1 MKLYRV
7 QANYKNIY
15 IDEMLEA
22 ENDKAALE
30 GFVKKVAQVDVTE
43 REGPGFYNPDHLFLT
58 FEEVDRDATT
68 KVNIG
73 ETSIGVTM
81 GNQSV
86 EQGRV
91 TPDMKWMD
99 IKKIKDLRTKI
110 NDQSV
115 EDAKKGLYDIAS

>member
-22 ENDKAALE
+22 ENDRVALE
-30 GFVKKVAQVDVTE
+30 GFVKKVDSGDVTE

-73 ETSIGVTM
+73 ETSIGVTV
-81 GNQSV
+81 GYQSV
-86 EQGRV
+86 G
-91 TPDMKWMD
+91 T
-99 IKKIKDLRTKI
+99 
-110 NDQSV
+110 
-115 EDAKKGLYDIAS
+115 G

>member
-30 GFVKKVAQVDVTE
+30 CFIKKVDSGVVTE
-43 REGPGFYNPDHLFLT
+43 IEGAGFHDPNILILT
-58 FEEVDRDATT
+58 FEEVDRNATT

-73 ETSIGVTM
+73 ETSVGVQV
-81 GNQSV
+81 GNASV
-86 EQGRV
+86 G
-91 TPDMKWMD
+91 
-99 IKKIKDLRTKI
+99 
-110 NDQSV
+110 
-115 EDAKKGLYDIAS
+115 AG

>member
-15 IDEMLEA
+15 VNEMLEA

-30 GFVKKVAQVDVTE
+30 CFVKKVDSGDVIE
-43 REGPGFYNPDHLFLT
+43 KEGAGFHNPDHLFLT
-58 FEEVDRDATT
+58 FEEVDRNATT

-73 ETSIGVTM
+73 ETSIGVQV

-86 EQGRV
+86 G
-91 TPDMKWMD
+91 TG
-99 IKKIKDLRTKI
+99 
-110 NDQSV
+110 QS
-115 EDAKKGLYDIAS
+115 DS